1 MDSVYKLVLHQNN
14 SKLSI
19 FFIGIIISLFISWPI
34 CIVIALLLTWIY
46 ISGFVYANKYTS
58 IIKNNLIAKKNTPI
72 KVTIFEQQATTMLS
86 GNRRVIISK
95 NPYTIDTLTTLSDKN
110 MAIFLYKLE
119 YGILHT
125 YISPLYI
132 TKTDG
137 LHKKKRNYVHI
148 KPEVESKTITV
159 KFQKKY
165 HNIEKLTIQFIDD
178 NIISFHEESMWHIQ

>member
-86 GNRRVIISK
+86 
-95 NPYTIDTLTTLSDKN
+95 
-110 MAIFLYKLE
+110 
-119 YGILHT
+119 
-125 YISPLYI
+125 
-132 TKTDG
+132 
-137 LHKKKRNYVHI
+137 
-148 KPEVESKTITV
+148 
-159 KFQKKY
+159 
-165 HNIEKLTIQFIDD
+165 
-178 NIISFHEESMWHIQ
+178 